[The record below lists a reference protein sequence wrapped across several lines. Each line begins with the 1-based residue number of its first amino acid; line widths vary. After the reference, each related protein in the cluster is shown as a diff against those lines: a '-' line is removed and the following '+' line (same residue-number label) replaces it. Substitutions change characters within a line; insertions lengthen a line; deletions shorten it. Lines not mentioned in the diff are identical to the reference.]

1 MTLPDGST
9 QHIEVAIDV
18 GTECSSLFAPVD
30 CALPPGTVTFGPAHF
45 RQIKKN
51 GSEQTGVPGKVELD
65 FAIAVRGVGVGE
77 GASVGISVVIEGIA
91 RAGDRQRGYRRSA
104 PKTRYPFQI
113 QQEGQASA
121 CGAGLHD
128 VRFRRRHRTRI
139 GRCPRTRC
147 RSNPARGAGPA
158 GRVITVLS
166 VGSEPASTGGRMSP
180 GDPRQPIG
188 RRPPGPSQRLKRRR
202 TTS

>member
-91 RAGDRQRGYRRSA
+91 RAGDRQRGYRRALRKPAIPFKFSRKDRLLRAAQDCTMFDSA
-104 PKTRYPFQI
+104 
-113 QQEGQASA
+113 EG
-121 CGAGLHD
+121 
-128 VRFRRRHRTRI
+128 I
-139 GRCPRTRC
+139 GPELAD
-147 RSNPARGAGPA
+147 ARGPAAGQ
-158 GRVITVLS
+158 T
-166 VGSEPASTGGRMSP
+166 
-180 GDPRQPIG
+180 
-188 RRPPGPSQRLKRRR
+188 PPGAPDRRAG
-202 TTS
+202 